1 MEHFFLDTS
10 FIIARFSPK
19 DVNHKRAL
27 DVAKDHSTGIQGPVR
42 WILSDYIFDESV
54 TTVLGLTRRWDQ
66 AQIVGAA
73 LLGSGAL
80 SMSRVDEAAFDAAW
94 TLFQSRKDKLWSFT
108 DCTSF
113 VLMNRLGIRKALT
126 FDRNFSEAGFATIP

>member
-1 MEHFFLDTS
+1 MEHYFLDTS

-19 DVNHKRAL
+19 DRNHKRAL
-27 DVAKDHSTGIQGPVR
+27 AVVKDHSAGIPGPVK
-42 WILSDYIFDESV
+42 WIFSDYIFDESV
-54 TTVLGLTRRWDQ
+54 TTVLGLTNRWDQ

-73 LLGSGAL
+73 LLGSRAL

-94 TLFQSRKDKLWSFT
+94 TLFQSRKDKGWSFT

-113 VLMNRLGIRKALT
+113 VLMN
-126 FDRNFSEAGFATIP
+126 